1 MKFCYQQNLQTG
13 LIKQL
18 EIVGSVHE
26 IGSNLD
32 VFVLNDILGFL
43 NWIGFKEFCAS
54 ADKLVSEV
62 KSIGLM
68 VEEQKLRNKQ

>member
-1 MKFCYQQNLQTG
+1 M
-13 LIKQL
+13 
-18 EIVGSVHE
+18 GSVHE

-54 ADKLVSEV
+54 ADKLVSVV

-68 VEEQKLRNKQ
+68 VKEKELRNKQ